1 MADVTMDGEG
11 MYGTV
16 EEGVSWGMYVVMMH
30 SDGEGGVAI
39 TGDIDELKCQC

>member
-16 EEGVSWGMYVVMMH
+16 EEGVSWEVDVVMMH
-30 SDGEGGVAI
+30 SDGEWRGRDDRGY
-39 TGDIDELKCQC
+39 